1 MKKILIITY
10 YWPPSGG
17 GGVQRWLKFVKYLP
31 QFGWEPI
38 VYSPENPEYPSL
50 DQSLMKD
57 VSSDLKIIKQPIF
70 EPYDLYKRFVGLKK
84 DDRINTGFL
93 SENKKP
99 KKAEGI
105 AVWVR
110 GNLFIPDARKFWI
123 KPSIRYLTKYLKE
136 NPVDIVVST
145 GPPHSTHLIGLGL
158 KKKLGVNWIADFRD
172 PWTNIDFYKELKLS
186 ARADKKHHALEQDVL
201 INADGIVAIGKG
213 VIKNLLSI
221 PKKTPVTLIPNG
233 FDEDDFL
240 GIAPSK
246 KDGLT
251 IAHFGSI
258 NKTRNPEGLWNAL
271 VKLNKD
277 KPDLADKIKVKLFG
291 KVDFN
296 VFENIKK
303 LGISDQ
309 VERIEY
315 LPHDQMIQEL
325 INTDLLLLMINR
337 VENADRI
344 TTGKI
349 FEYIGSGRPIIGLGP
364 VDGDAAEILEKS
376 KSGTMYDWDDIDG
389 IKQSILNHF
398 ENQKTIEL
406 QTLSQNRL
414 NYSRKKLTGELAEFL
429 ERF

>member
-38 VYSPENPEYPSL
+38 VYAPENPEYPSL
-50 DQSLMKD
+50 DQSLLKD
-57 VSSDLKIIKQPIF
+57 VSKDLKIIKHRIF
-70 EPYDLYKRFVGLKK
+70 EPYGFYKRFVGLKK
-84 DDRINTGFL
+84 KDRINTGFL

-105 AVWVR
+105 AVWIR

-123 KPSIRYLTKYLKE
+123 KPSVKYLVKYLKE
-136 NPVDIVVST
+136 NHVDVIVST

-158 KKKLGVNWIADFRD
+158 KKKLGIKWIADFRD

-186 ARADKKHHALEQDVL
+186 KRADNKHHQLEQEVL
-201 INADGIVAIGKG
+201 DNADGIVTIGKG
-213 VIKNLLSI
+213 VVKNLLKI
-221 PKKTPVTLIPNG
+221 PEETPITLIPNG
-233 FDEDDFL
+233 FDEDDFNRKES
-240 GIAPSK
+240 SK
-246 KDGLT
+246 KEGFT

-258 NKTRNPEGLWNAL
+258 NKTRNPEGLWKAL
-271 VKLNKD
+271 VKLKKIN
-277 KPDLADKIKVKLFG
+277 PDLVANIKVRLFG
-291 KVDFN
+291 KVDYYI
-296 VFENIKK
+296 FENIKK
-303 LGISDQ
+303 LGINEH
-309 VERIEY
+309 VERIDY

-325 INTDLLLLMINR
+325 VDTDLLLLMINR

-364 VDGDAAEILEKS
+364 VDGDASEILK
-376 KSGTMYDWDDIDG
+376 KANAGTMLDWDDVDG
-389 IKQSILNHF
+389 IERLIKSHY

-406 QTLSQNRL
+406 HSLSQKRL
-414 NYSRKKLTGELAEFL
+414 KYSRKELTGDLAGFL
-429 ERF
+429 NSI